1 MDTSLH
7 RPLVIPDLRSA
18 ARHAT
23 PNVLEAK
30 LVPLVLFVVLLELA
44 DTRSA
49 LIGALGWS
57 LAALAF
63 RAMTGRRLPGLV
75 LLAAVTLAART
86 VAALVTGSMS
96 LYFLPP
102 TITTVFVG
110 VAFLVSVPTGT
121 PLAQRLATDILPFD
135 DDTMRHPVLRSFFVR
150 LSLLWFVTSMLNA
163 AVTVWLMVTQSATTF
178 LLVKSILGPLTAVV
192 TIGAM
197 LIWLR
202 VELWRTGTCIV
213 WARRR
218 VAIAA

>member
-1 MDTSLH
+1 MHTSSH
-7 RPLVIPDLRSA
+7 PLVIPDLRAA
-18 ARHAT
+18 ARHAV

-30 LVPLVLFVVLLELA
+30 LVPFVLFVALLELA
-44 DTRSA
+44 DARSA
-49 LIGALGWS
+49 LIGALGWA

-86 VAALVTGSMS
+86 VATLVTGSMS

-110 VAFLVSVPTGT
+110 MAFLVSIPSGT
-121 PLAQRLATDILPFD
+121 PLAQRLATDILPLD
-135 DDTMRHPVLRSFFVR
+135 DDTMGHPVLRSFFVKF
-150 LSLLWFVTSMLNA
+150 SLLWFVTSMLNA
-163 AVTVWLMVTQSATTF
+163 AITVWLMVTQSTTTF
-178 LLVKSILGPLTAVV
+178 MLVKSMLGPLTAIV

-202 VELWRTGTCIV
+202 VQLWRTGTQVV
-213 WARRR
+213 WARRQT
-218 VAIAA
+218 VPATA